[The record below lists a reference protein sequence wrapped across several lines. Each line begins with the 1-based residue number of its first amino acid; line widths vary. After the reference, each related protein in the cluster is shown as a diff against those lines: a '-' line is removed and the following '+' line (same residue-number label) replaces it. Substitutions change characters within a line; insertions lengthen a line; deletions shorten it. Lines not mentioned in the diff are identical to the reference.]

1 MQGAVRTVFP
11 WRETV
16 PRPLSSSFVSV
27 LTALSRAAGVFPF
40 GVRRG
45 SFKTSSP
52 LMDWFCSCLSWS
64 DHYPTGRE
72 RSQWMADYEG
82 CFYHV
87 QWTEEETRNLIA
99 QGDAEFANSTMRTIW
114 VARSMWD
121 QIAGAF
127 LFKSSWEC
135 RDEYCLQAWK
145 RREER
150 MRTVRAAWRWR
161 KGKQREILAGNTS
174 PGAPSLYP
182 LDDAVLCGQ
191 WRR

>member
-1 MQGAVRTVFP
+1 
-11 WRETV
+11 
-16 PRPLSSSFVSV
+16 
-27 LTALSRAAGVFPF
+27 
-40 GVRRG
+40 
-45 SFKTSSP
+45 
-52 LMDWFCSCLSWS
+52 
-64 DHYPTGRE
+64 
-72 RSQWMADYEG
+72 MADYEG

-87 QWTEEETRNLIA
+87 QYVSFSLIPTLADESSRKIYRWTEEETRNLIA

-174 PGAPSLYP
+174 PGAP
-182 LDDAVLCGQ
+182 
-191 WRR
+191 